1 MISLG
6 VVLTPI
12 IKKKILTL
20 EDLRGRSL
28 AVDGFNVL
36 HQFLALIRG
45 RDGKPLSD
53 KEGHVTSHLVGL
65 AFRSTRLI
73 SDYGMK
79 LVFVFDG
86 KPPELKSDE
95 IEKRRQ
101 AKLKAETAYE
111 EAVSRGDMA
120 DAFSKAV
127 MTGRLTRQGVDDAKR
142 LLSLMGIPWV
152 QAPSEGEAQAAYM
165 ALKGDVWGSNSR
177 DYDSL
182 LFGTPRLIRYLTISG
197 EEWLPSKGRARK
209 LEPELIVLH
218 ELLGQLGITR
228 SQLIDLSILV
238 GTDFNSGVKGIGPKT
253 ALKLIKRHGKLENL
267 PDEVFTKVTDQ
278 FEQIR
283 MIYLKP
289 QVTDEYK
296 VNESPLQDEE
306 LKRFLCDDRD
316 FSEERV
322 DTLIKRM
329 RRQTTQRSLRE
340 YMGASH
346 KP

>member
-1 MISLG
+1 MIPLG
-6 VVLTPI
+6 VTLTPI
-12 IKKKILTL
+12 IKKRILTL

-45 RDGKPLSD
+45 RDGRPLSD

-65 AFRSTRLI
+65 AFRSTKLI

-86 KPPELKSDE
+86 KPPVLKSDE
-95 IEKRRQ
+95 IEKRKE

-111 EAVSRGDMA
+111 EAVTRGDMA

-142 LLSLMGIPWV
+142 LLDLLGVPWV

-165 ALKGDVWGSNSR
+165 AKKGDVWGSNSR

-182 LFGTPRLIRYLTISG
+182 LFGTPRLVRYLTISG
-197 EEWLPSKGRARK
+197 EEWLPSKGKARK
-209 LEPELIVLH
+209 LEPELI
-218 ELLGQLGITR
+218 ELEKLLRELGISR
-228 SQLIDLSILV
+228 NQLIDLSILI
-238 GTDFNSGVKGIGPKT
+238 GTDFNPGVKGIGPKT
-253 ALKLIKRHGKLENL
+253 ALRLIKRHGTLESL
-267 PDEVFTKVTDQ
+267 PIEILEKVTRRYD
-278 FEQIR
+278 EIR

-289 QVTDEYK
+289 EVTDDYSIE
-296 VNESPLQDEE
+296 ERPLQEE
-306 LKRFLCDDRD
+306 NLKRFLCDDRD
-316 FSEERV
+316 FSEDRV

-329 RRQTTQRSLRE
+329 RQQNTQRSLRE
-340 YMGASH
+340 YMGAPH
-346 KP
+346 

>member
-1 MISLG
+1 MIPLG
-6 VVLTPI
+6 VLLTPI
-12 IKKKILTL
+12 VEKRILTL
-20 EDLRGRSL
+20 DDLRGRSL

-53 KEGHVTSHLVGL
+53 KEGHITSHLVGL

-86 KPPELKSDE
+86 KPPELKKVE
-95 IEKRRQ
+95 IEKRRE
-101 AKLKAETAYE
+101 AKQKAETAYE
-111 EAVSRGDMA
+111 EAVARGDMA

-127 MTGRLTRQGVDDAKR
+127 MTGRLTRQGVEDAKR
-142 LLSLMGIPWV
+142 LLSLMGVPWV
-152 QAPSEGEAQAAYM
+152 QAPGEGEAQAAYM
-165 ALKGDVWGSNSR
+165 ARKGDVWGSNSR

-182 LFGTPRLIRYLTISG
+182 LFGTPRLVRYLTISG
-197 EEWLPSKGRARK
+197 EEWLPSKSRARK
-209 LEPELIVLH
+209 LEPELIELH
-218 ELLGQLGITR
+218 ELLDQLGITR
-228 SQLIDLSILV
+228 RQLIDLSILI

-253 ALKLIKRHGKLENL
+253 ALKLIKVHGELENL
-267 PDEVFTKVTDQ
+267 PNDVFAKVTEQ

-289 QVTDEYK
+289 EVTDDYTVDQRPFQEK
-296 VNESPLQDEE
+296 E
-306 LKRFLCDDRD
+306 LKRFLCEDRD
-316 FSEERV
+316 FSEDRV

-329 RRQTTQRSLRE
+329 RQQTAQRSLKE
-340 YMGASH
+340 YMGESH
-346 KP
+346 